1 MNGGGETNRGT
12 GAGAREILFFFL
24 RFLAASILLYLV
36 YIVAGKFYTRL
47 IAVIAEPLLA
57 AFGYEIIMDKAIA
70 ITEEISLNPVVFL
83 SLVIAVGRI
92 DIRRKLKAAAIGV
105 AVLTAANALTIFLS
119 FVSYYVSLDPS
130 HRSQGEGLW
139 AGSEFLSLTINFFL
153 PLLLWFV
160 LLPIRSAFPFIKA
173 GE

>member
-1 MNGGGETNRGT
+1 MNGGRETNRGT

-57 AFGYEIIMDKAIA
+57 AFGYEIIMDKALA

-92 DIRRKLKAAAIGV
+92 AVRAKLKAAAIGFV
-105 AVLTAANALTIFLS
+105 ILTAANALTILLA
-119 FVSYYVSLDPS
+119 FVSFYRNSE
-130 HRSQGEGLW
+130 RLW
-139 AGSEFLSLTINFFL
+139 TGSEFLSLTINFFL
-153 PLLLWFV
+153 PILLWFV
-160 LLPIRSAFPFIKA
+160 LLPIRSAFPFFKA
-173 GE
+173 RE

>member
-1 MNGGGETNRGT
+1 MNGGRETNRGT

-92 DIRRKLKAAAIGV
+92 SIRTKLKAAAIGV
-105 AVLTAANALTIFLS
+105 AVLTAANAVGLTLA
-119 FVSYYVSLDPS
+119 FVSLYRQSES
-130 HRSQGEGLW
+130 W
-139 AGSEFLSLTINFFL
+139 WTGSEFLSLTINFFL

-160 LLPIRSAFPFIKA
+160 LLPIRSVFPFFKA

>member
-1 MNGGGETNRGT
+1 MNGHEGSNRGA
-12 GAGAREILFFFL
+12 GAGAREIFFFFIRL
-24 RFLAASILLYLV
+24 LAASIVLYLAYV
-36 YIVAGKFYTRL
+36 VAGKYYTRL

-92 DIRRKLKAAAIGV
+92 SARAKLKAAAIGV

-119 FVSYYVSLDPS
+119 FVSYYRNS
-130 HRSQGEGLW
+130 ENLW
-139 AGSEFLSLTINFFL
+139 TGSEFLSLTINFFL

-160 LLPIRSAFPFIKA
+160 LLPIRSAFPFFKA
-173 GE
+173 SE